1 MGCLVSLLS
10 ADAIG
15 ASKRKVYKMKNYTVT
30 WTWNR
35 FYNKEMNMQQTVI
48 TDCTSQED
56 AEQKAFKYMHEVW
69 IDPCS
74 PHKFYETLRDMIDD
88 CFASFMVTCEP
99 DDAYCTV
106 HAQKYW
112 WNELDE
118 TSKEINKP
126 IIDGL
131 TYQGF
136 FDDLREGHYLG
147 YRCSLHLTDKH
158 YSEAIREDY

>member
-15 ASKRKVYKMKNYTVT
+15 ASKRKVYKMKDYTVT

-35 FYNKEMNMQQTVI
+35 FYNNEMNMHQVVIPNCKNQQN
-48 TDCTSQED
+48 
-56 AEQKAFKYMHEVW
+56 AEQKAFEYMLDTWVSNYDTMQE
-69 IDPCS
+69 
-74 PHKFYETLRDMIDD
+74 MIDD
-88 CFASFMVTCEP
+88 CFSSFMVTCEP

-118 TSKEINKP
+118 MSKEINKP

-131 TYQGF
+131 TYHGF

-147 YRCSLHLTDKH
+147 YRCSLHLERTTNA
-158 YSEAIREDY
+158 S